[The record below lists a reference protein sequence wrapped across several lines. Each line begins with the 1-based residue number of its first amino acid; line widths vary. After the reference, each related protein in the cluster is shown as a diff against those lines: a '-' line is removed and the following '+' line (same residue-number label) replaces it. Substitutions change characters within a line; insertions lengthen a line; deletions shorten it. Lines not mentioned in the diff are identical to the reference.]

1 MRRTLAAIVF
11 LLLSAPLHAGGRAM
25 PDAMPV
31 YKQVGEV
38 ELKLH
43 VFHPPDHEAGDR
55 SAAIV
60 FYYGGGWQHGSPRQF
75 YDHCRYLASRG
86 MVAMTAE
93 YRVKNEHGTSPRECV
108 QDAKSAVRWIRRH
121 AGDLGIDP
129 DRVAAGGGSAGGQMA
144 AACGSSEG
152 LNDPADDLK
161 VSGRPNAVILFS
173 AVLDTGPDGFVHNW
187 VRKYW
192 EDFSPIHNIDEK
204 TPPTLI
210 FLGTKDGITPVETAR
225 RYKQRMKEAGVRCD
239 LHLYEDQPHRFYV
252 RHISEAYYRQT
263 LITADRFLAS
273 LGFLEGEPTL
283 EPVEPPA
290 DGP

>member
-1 MRRTLAAIVF
+1 MRRTLAAVVF
-11 LLLSAPLHAGGRAM
+11 LLAVPLDAGGRAM

-31 YKQVGEV
+31 YKKVGDV
-38 ELKLH
+38 ALKLH
-43 VFHPPDHEAGDR
+43 VFRPAGHPLGDR
-55 SAAIV
+55 RPAIV
-60 FYYGGGWQHGSPRQF
+60 FFHGGGWQHGSPRQF

-121 AGDLGIDP
+121 ADDLGVDP
-129 DRVAAGGGSAGGQMA
+129 DRLAAGGGSAGGQMA

-152 LNDPADDLK
+152 LNDPADDLEI
-161 VSGRPNAVILFS
+161 SCRPNAVILFS

-192 EDFSPIHNIDEK
+192 RDFSPIDNIDEQ

-210 FLGTKDGITPVETAR
+210 FLGTDDGITPVETAR
-225 RYKQRMKEAGVRCD
+225 RYEKRMQEAGVRCD
-239 LHLYEDQPHRFYV
+239 LHLYENQPHRFYV
-252 RHISEAYYRQT
+252 RHISESYYRQT
-263 LITADRFLAS
+263 LVTADRFLAS

-283 EPVEPPA
+283 ELEEPAP
-290 DGP
+290 GEP